1 MKRKILIFCIY
12 LSILTITTG
21 CWARKELNDLAIA
34 VAMGIDKVDEQYLI
48 TVQIVNPAEIASNK
62 GAGRSTPVVVFQE
75 KGDTLFETLRKMT
88 TNAPRKIYL
97 AHLRI
102 VIFGEELAREGIR
115 KTLDFFSRDHE
126 FRPDFNI
133 VVAKDSRAEDV
144 LKVLT
149 SLEAIPAN
157 KLYNALETSE
167 KVWAPSMSVTF
178 DTLDSKLSSEGD
190 NPVLTS
196 VYKTSDK
203 QSGGS
208 KQNIENLD
216 PPVRLK
222 YNGLAVFKD
231 DKLIGW
237 LSEGEGKGVNYAL
250 GEVKNT
256 VITFSCP
263 QEGKV
268 SLEVLNT
275 KTDLKTKGM
284 KGDPKGLIK
293 LNVEANVAEVECAS
307 LDLNKISTIYDLEK
321 KAEKDIK
328 DVIIASIEA
337 AQKKHQTDIFGFGD
351 ALHRSAP
358 ESWKELKTDWDQRFA
373 NMPITVDVKVKIPHT
388 GTIRNYSN
396 QDDTGE

>member
-1 MKRKILIFCIY
+1 MKRKVLTFCIY
-12 LSILTITTG
+12 LSILMITTG

-34 VAMGIDKVDEQYLI
+34 VAMGIDKVDDQYLI
-48 TVQIVNPAEIASNK
+48 TIQIVNPAEIAANK
-62 GAGRSTPVVVFQE
+62 GSGRSTPVIVFQE
-75 KGDTLFETLRKMT
+75 KGDTVFETLRKMT

-97 AHLRI
+97 AHLRM

-133 VVAKDSRAEDV
+133 VVAKDSRAEEV

-149 SLEAIPAN
+149 SLESIPAN
-157 KLYNALETSE
+157 KLYNALRTSE

-196 VYKTSDK
+196 VYRTSDK

-208 KQNIENLD
+208 KQNLENID

-237 LSEGEGKGVNYAL
+237 LSESEGKGVNYAL

-275 KTDLKTKGM
+275 RADLKTKMM
-284 KGDPKGLIK
+284 KGDPKGSIK
-293 LNVEANVAEVECAS
+293 LNVEANVAEVECAG
-307 LDLNKISTIYDLEK
+307 LDLNKISTIRDLEK
-321 KAEKDIK
+321 RAEKDIK
-328 DVIIASIEA
+328 DAIISSIEA
-337 AQKKHQTDIFGFGD
+337 AQKKYQTDIFGFGD
-351 ALHRSAP
+351 ALHRSEP
-358 ESWKELKTDWDQRFA
+358 ESWKKLKKDWDPRFA
-373 NMPITVDVKVKIPHT
+373 NIPITVDVKVEIPHT
-388 GTIRNYSN
+388 GTIRNYST
-396 QDDTGE
+396 Q

>member
-48 TVQIVNPAEIASNK
+48 TIQIVNPAEIAANK
-62 GAGRSTPVVVFQE
+62 GSGRSTPVVVFQE
-75 KGDTLFETLRKMT
+75 KGDTIFETLRKMT

-97 AHLRI
+97 AHLRM

-149 SLEAIPAN
+149 PLETIPAN

-178 DTLDSKLSSEGD
+178 DSLDAKLSSEGD

-196 VYKTSDK
+196 VYKTGDE

-222 YNGLAVFKD
+222 YNGLGVFKD

-237 LSEGEGKGVNYAL
+237 LSEWEGKGVNYAL

-268 SLEVLNT
+268 SLEVLHTKADLNT
-275 KTDLKTKGM
+275 MMM
-284 KGDPKGLIK
+284 KGDPKGSIK
-293 LNVEANVAEVECAS
+293 VNIEANVAEMECAH
-307 LDLNKISTIYDLEK
+307 LDLNKISTIHDLEK
-321 KAEKDIK
+321 RAEKDIK
-328 DVIIASIEA
+328 DAIIASIDA
-337 AQKKHQTDIFGFGD
+337 AQKEYQTDIFGFGD
-351 ALHRSAP
+351 ALHRSEP
-358 ESWKELKTDWDQRFA
+358 ESWKELKKDWNQRFS
-373 NMPITVDVKVKIPHT
+373 NMPVAVDVKVEIPHT

-396 QDDTGE
+396 QKSTGE